1 MNASSALIERYFPE
15 LTTEQRGHFERLG
28 TLYPEW
34 NTKVNLISR
43 TDIDGLYERHV
54 LHSLGIAKVFDFP
67 AGSRVV
73 DMGTGGG
80 FPGVPLAILFPGSR
94 FHLID
99 SVGKKIAA
107 VQGIVAELGLT
118 NVTAEKVRSEQ
129 HKGTYDIIVSRA
141 VAALPA
147 LIRSTRHLVRKG
159 HGRLLCL
166 KGGDLADEV
175 MPVVEDLRVHPLADV
190 FAGEFFASK
199 KVVDVDL

>member
-1 MNASSALIERYFPE
+1 MTGHEPILQHFPQ
-15 LTTEQRGHFERLG
+15 LTAAQRTHFERLG

-34 NTKVNLISR
+34 NEKVNLISR
-43 TDIDGLYERHV
+43 TDIGGLYERHV
-54 LHSLGIAKVFDFP
+54 LHSLGIAKVYDFP
-67 AGSRVV
+67 VGSRVV

-99 SVGKKIAA
+99 SVGKKITA
-107 VQGIVAELGLT
+107 VQGIIAELGLT

-129 HKGTYDIIVSRA
+129 HKGMYDIIVSRA

-147 LIRSTRHLVRKG
+147 LVQATRHLVPKG
-159 HGRLLCL
+159 KGRLLCL

-175 MPVVEDLRVHPLADV
+175 MPVVEDVRIHALAEFFD
-190 FAGEFFASK
+190 GEFFASK
-199 KVVDVDL
+199 KVVEVDL